1 MLTGDDIRYLLFIVG
16 FYPTLSIVYHL
27 YCQYFLSPQIASLG
41 TRLRSNGAIWVQ
53 SYVVMVQSGYKV
65 TL

>member
-1 MLTGDDIRYLLFIVG
+1 MTSVIFCFSWAFTLLYLIA
-16 FYPTLSIVYHL
+16 HQL